1 MKLWESNHAACEKLS
16 LEVLRHLLAKLCL
29 RNFLSLLNC
38 GSPCIAN
45 LRYYFKVE
53 SAFVSQLFDT
63 FRDIYGVINWFSI
76 DCVAPFSRIN
86 FIQCT
91 EPKSIF
97 EFLWVDVVLK
107 DIRFLLCELYI
118 QMFFAKQTVI
128 IIIIIIPEVQFG
140 KVFFISEKTPLFLIS
155 VSICSNVYL
164 SELGY
169 NFVNHW
175 QQISSSS
182 FPTLRGVIFSLLHRT
197 SACHSQTLWESMAL
211 KQTFY
216 FRTFLSAFVKEFFHW
231 EVVSRL

>member
-118 QMFFAKQTVI
+118 QMFFCETNGYYYYYNYSRSTIWK
-128 IIIIIIPEVQFG
+128 
-140 KVFFISEKTPLFLIS
+140 SFLYFWKDTF
-155 VSICSNVYL
+155 VS
-164 SELGY
+164 
-169 NFVNHW
+169 
-175 QQISSSS
+175 
-182 FPTLRGVIFSLLHRT
+182 
-197 SACHSQTLWESMAL
+197 
-211 KQTFY
+211 Y
-216 FRTFLSAFVKEFFHW
+216 FRFNMFQCIFIRVGL
-231 EVVSRL
+231 